1 MLHLQILR
9 LIRSDFFEST
19 PDIRRVP
26 CEDSLFKSSF
36 GTARIAFVSSPSPMR
51 RDALDTGE
59 IVRMPEPAALTSLGE
74 ALDLGSNRFGWFTP
88 SDARIDDAAA
98 IRQRL
103 DEEGYLYLPSYLDA
117 DLVHEAREV
126 LLGQLDTLGLVDRAY
141 PVSEGVARQPWA
153 GRPLHHL
160 VQENTPLQQLLY
172 SGRMIEFYQRLFD
185 GPVRYLDHTWLRVI
199 GPGHG
204 TSPHVDSVYMNRGT
218 HRLLTSWTPLMEI
231 TPDIGGLMIMP
242 GSHRLDRLKSFYE
255 GDVDT
260 FCTNQPNRE
269 PQDVHAWIGPLGDGK
284 LSRHPARLQA
294 ELGLPWLTAE
304 HFRPGDVVVFSIYT
318 VHGSLDNQSNRI
330 RCSTDTRYQRAD
342 EPADERWIG
351 ENPIGHGQSVRKGM
365 IC

>member
-1 MLHLQILR
+1 M
-9 LIRSDFFEST
+9 
-19 PDIRRVP
+19 PD
-26 CEDSLFKSSF
+26 
-36 GTARIAFVSSPSPMR
+36 
-51 RDALDTGE
+51 
-59 IVRMPEPAALTSLGE
+59 PATLTSLGE
-74 ALDLGSNRFGWFTP
+74 ALDLAADRFGWFTH
-88 SDARIDDAAA
+88 SDVLVEDAVAL
-98 IRQRL
+98 RQRL
-103 DEEGYLYLPSYLDA
+103 DEEGYLYLPGYLDA
-117 DLVHEAREV
+117 DLVHERGKCYSANWTHWGSWIGRI
-126 LLGQLDTLGLVDRAY
+126 QFPR
-141 PVSEGVARQPWA
+141 VSPGEPWE

-160 VQENTPLQQLLY
+160 VQQNAPLQQLLH
-172 SGRMIEFYQRLFD
+172 SGRMIDFYQRLLD
-185 GPVRYLDHTWLRVI
+185 GPVRSLDHTWLRVI

-242 GSHRLDRLKSFYE
+242 GSHRLDRLKNFYE

-269 PQDVHAWIGPLGDGK
+269 PQDVHASIGPLGDGK

-318 VHGSLDNQSNRI
+318 VHGSLDNQTNRI

>member
-1 MLHLQILR
+1 MRRVICTFPA
-9 LIRSDFFEST
+9 IST
-19 PDIRRVP
+19 PISCTRRGR
-26 CEDSLFKSSF
+26 CYSANW
-36 GTARIAFVSSPSPMR
+36 T
-51 RDALDTGE
+51 
-59 IVRMPEPAALTSLGE
+59 
-74 ALDLGSNRFGWFTP
+74 
-88 SDARIDDAAA
+88 
-98 IRQRL
+98 
-103 DEEGYLYLPSYLDA
+103 
-117 DLVHEAREV
+117 
-126 LLGQLDTLGLVDRAY
+126 TLGLVDRAY
-141 PVSEGVARQPWA
+141 PVSEGVARQPWE

-160 VQENTPLQQLLY
+160 VQQNAPLQQLLH
-172 SGRMIEFYQRLFD
+172 SGRMIDFYQRLLD

-242 GSHRLDRLKSFYE
+242 GSHRLDRLKNFYE

-318 VHGSLDNQSNRI
+318 VHGSLDNHTNRI
-330 RCSTDTRYQRAD
+330 RLFHRHPVSKGRRTGSMNDGSARIRSATAT
-342 EPADERWIG
+342 
-351 ENPIGHGQSVRKGM
+351 SVRKGM